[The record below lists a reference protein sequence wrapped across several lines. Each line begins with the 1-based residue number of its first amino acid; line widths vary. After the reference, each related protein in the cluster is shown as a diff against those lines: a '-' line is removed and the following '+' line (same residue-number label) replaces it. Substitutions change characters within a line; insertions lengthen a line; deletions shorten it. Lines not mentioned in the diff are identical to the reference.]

1 MIHSHSLERL
11 SYQFVWNSL
20 LQLWQQAVYYIKS
33 SGMNHKW
40 DQHLIKSAGNK
51 VSSKTQVTIQRPTV
65 TQYTW
70 SRVCQE
76 YSLFRLSMWRRMD
89 MSSAGG
95 TLGPSKHR
103 NSLLPSHE
111 ERDGVAFARV
121 GGSTPIRDL
130 RVESGLA
137 QPTRLLQLPCSQL
150 VAGVL
155 ARVLPSDGVPL
166 TSSGGC
172 NRHAQI

>member
-1 MIHSHSLERL
+1 
-11 SYQFVWNSL
+11 
-20 LQLWQQAVYYIKS
+20 
-33 SGMNHKW
+33 
-40 DQHLIKSAGNK
+40 
-51 VSSKTQVTIQRPTV
+51 
-65 TQYTW
+65 
-70 SRVCQE
+70 
-76 YSLFRLSMWRRMD
+76 MWPRMD
-89 MSSAGG
+89 TSSVGG

-137 QPTRLLQLPCSQL
+137 WPTRLLQLPCSQL

-155 ARVLPSDGVPL
+155 ARCFHP
-166 TSSGGC
+166 TGC
-172 NRHAQI
+172 L